1 LFEVYAE
8 TSGRP
13 FGDGIGVLRDLVI
26 APTDEQAYLLWR
38 SSGAFCGAAWFEPFG
53 FARGL
58 LDPETGEQADLFRD
72 GLALVGSPTTVSRQL
87 AELRERLP
95 VRWIFCWMYNGLVPH
110 RVLLDTIE
118 RFWVEVLPSA
128 A

>member
-1 LFEVYAE
+1 
-8 TSGRP
+8 
-13 FGDGIGVLRDLVI
+13 
-26 APTDEQAYLLWR
+26 
-38 SSGAFCGAAWFEPFG
+38 
-53 FARGL
+53 
-58 LDPETGEQADLFRD
+58 
-72 GLALVGSPTTVSRQL
+72 VSRQL